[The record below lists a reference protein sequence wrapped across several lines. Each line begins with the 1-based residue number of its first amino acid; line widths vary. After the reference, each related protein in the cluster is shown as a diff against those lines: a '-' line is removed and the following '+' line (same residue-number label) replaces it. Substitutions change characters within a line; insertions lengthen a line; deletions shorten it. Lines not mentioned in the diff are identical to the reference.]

1 MKNLFELINESKN
14 ITVNER
20 HNLENDPK
28 PEDVVG
34 KDAEKN
40 KTGGRWAIDE
50 PIDNEP
56 MEELTK
62 EDMNRNIKRLL
73 MKFDAEEPFF
83 IIGEAGWAKTS
94 IIKNMAKRFKR
105 RVITVYLD
113 KALKE
118 DLGGQPI
125 PMKDKN
131 NDAVVETAMPG
142 WAAYM
147 KNHPKEKF
155 LLFFDEMNQ
164 ADPGVM
170 NALMPIVL
178 ETEICGYKFDNFM
191 VGAAGNFDYENDVN
205 ALSGPLESRFKPI
218 IVWETNTEDTWN
230 AAMKYLYKQ
239 YKDEIPTELLDTIKK
254 NVSLFKNPREI
265 DHKVL
270 RFAMRIKGS
279 KHVEFYDTEDYLERL
294 EGVTRDDL
302 TRTQQDNLK
311 QIAEMINEF
320 VKGNLGKGKDD
331 NKDGGENNQT
341 SSRRGRGSKDN
352 EMMSEEAKQLIK
364 RAVERG
370 YISDNDGGKIV
381 KYGISKENI
390 NLIFCDPEYTEE
402 PVNKEML
409 DRYLRKLK
417 ADGIDFKYETNA
429 DWKKAGLLDPTGE
442 E

>member
-20 HNLENDPK
+20 HDIENDPK
-28 PEDVVG
+28 PEDVIG

-50 PIDNEP
+50 PMDNEP

-125 PMKDKN
+125 PTKDKDD
-131 NDAVVETAMPG
+131 DAVVETAMPG

-147 KNHPKEKF
+147 KNHPDEKF

-205 ALSGPLESRFKPI
+205 PLSGPLESRFKPI
-218 IVWETNTEDTWN
+218 MVWETNTEDTWDYLSDYY
-230 AAMKYLYKQ
+230 YLYE
-239 YKDEIPTELLDTIKK
+239 YDECGIMCI
-254 NVSLFKNPREI
+254 NVGYDS
-265 DHKVL
+265 
-270 RFAMRIKGS
+270 
-279 KHVEFYDTEDYLERL
+279 YDTYNVEYRF
-294 EGVTRDDL
+294 GKAGDL
-302 TRTQQDNLK
+302 FDEYSPLDQESTLAAYCNNKQFDVFLK
-311 QIAEMINEF
+311 EF
-320 VKGNLGKGKDD
+320 VLDVNRYF
-331 NKDGGENNQT
+331 GG
-341 SSRRGRGSKDN
+341 
-352 EMMSEEAKQLIK
+352 
-364 RAVERG
+364 
-370 YISDNDGGKIV
+370 SD
-381 KYGISKENI
+381 S
-390 NLIFCDPEYTEE
+390 
-402 PVNKEML
+402 
-409 DRYLRKLK
+409 
-417 ADGIDFKYETNA
+417 DFSFS
-429 DWKKAGLLDPTGE
+429 W
-442 E
+442 